1 MDKYSVLCEVETEL
15 HVSYNLEKH
24 GSSKMKF
31 VASVS
36 NTFLWIWLLTPGF
49 YQFTSTVLLYRE
61 LRIQ

>member
-36 NTFLWIWLLTPGF
+36 NTFLWI
-49 YQFTSTVLLYRE
+49 
-61 LRIQ
+61 